1 MSVYK
6 SRRKD
11 ASAEFITDLRDLRL
25 ETMRVV
31 RRFPTSYRWIITN
44 KLLELAQAAYIDG
57 LRANNIFFNQQTTRE
72 DFLKRRSFLM
82 DARTAVDAILGEI
95 TFCYDLISQG
105 NNFFENRAEY
115 DRIFSQ
121 WTETGNRTYNR
132 IKSLMEKEAERFR
145 KYQKAKAEAKARP

>member
-11 ASAEFITDLRDLRL
+11 ASAEFITDLRALRL

-31 RRFPTSYRWIITN
+31 RRFPASYRWIITN
-44 KLLELAQAAYIDG
+44 KLLELAQTAYIDG
-57 LRANNIFFNQQTTRE
+57 LRGNNIFLNQYTTRE
-72 DFLKRRSFLM
+72 DFLKRRGFLL

-95 TFCYDLISQG
+95 TFCYELISQG

-115 DRIFSQ
+115 DRLFSQ
-121 WTETGNRTYNR
+121 WTEAGNRAYSRLKT
-132 IKSLMEKEAERFR
+132 LLEKEAERFR
-145 KYQKAKAEAKARP
+145 NIQKARAEAKAKP